1 MMKPASLFIRWFLNA
16 VKRDA
21 VTLPPFGIYCR
32 ASVLGDM
39 QLAAHEQVHWEQYQ
53 KMGFWR
59 YYLTYLWY
67 QIRYGYDKNPM
78 EVEAKK

>member
-1 MMKPASLFIRWFLNA
+1 MKPAPLLIRWFLNA

-32 ASVLGDM
+32 ASVLNDA
-39 QLAAHEQVHWEQYQ
+39 QLATHEQVHWEQYQ

-78 EVEAKK
+78 EVEARK